1 MFDKEVYMTAW
12 SLFTDLGWICA
23 LLLVGAF
30 LRAKVPFIQSIFL
43 PSSLI
48 AGVLGLV
55 LGPKMLG
62 IIPFSS
68 EISSYAGV
76 LIAVVFA
83 ALPFTS
89 KVASLKG
96 VMRSVGTMWAVSQ
109 SAVVLQWGVGLLF
122 ALGVVSI
129 FFSSVPDGFGLMI
142 ATGFMGGHGTAA
154 AIAESF
160 GDRWPEAAS
169 LGMTAATVGIIVSV
183 VGGIILI
190 KIESMRGN
198 TVYLSHFKD
207 LPRSLRT
214 GMIEPEKR
222 ESIASSPVSS
232 MSIDPMIYHAGVL
245 FAIAGLSYVIS
256 DWAGSMVEGLN
267 IPTFSVAFIVGYL
280 VFGVM
285 TKAGALRHFD
295 TRLFERTSSSST
307 DLLVAFGIASI
318 DPAIVV
324 AYAGPLALLMVF
336 GIVAM
341 VGFYFFVA
349 KRFFTDHKVEQSVFT
364 WGWGTGT
371 VAMGIALLRVVDPQM
386 RSKTLDYYG
395 LAYIPIGF
403 GDIAFVA
410 LLPALIMA
418 GLAWPAAITLTVAG
432 VAILTAA
439 RLLRRKGAQSP
450 DEVKVP
456 AAVD

>member
-1 MFDKEVYMTAW
+1 MTAW
-12 SLFTDLGWICA
+12 SLFTDLGWICV
-23 LLLVGAF
+23 LLLAGAF

-48 AGVLGLV
+48 AGVLGLA

-62 IIPFSS
+62 VIPFSS

-96 VMRSVGTMWAVSQ
+96 VMKSVGTMWAVSQ
-109 SAVVLQWGVGLLF
+109 SAVILQWGVGLLF
-122 ALGVVSI
+122 ALGVVGV
-129 FFSSVPDGFGLMI
+129 FFTAVPDGFGLMI

-154 AIAESF
+154 AVAESF
-160 GDRWPEAAS
+160 GDQWPEAAS

-190 KIESMRGN
+190 KLESMRGN
-198 TVYLSHFKD
+198 TVYLTHFKD

-214 GMIEPEKR
+214 GMVEPDKR
-222 ESIASSPVSS
+222 EPIAASPVSS
-232 MSIDPMIYHAGVL
+232 MSIDPLIYHAGVL
-245 FAIAGLSYVIS
+245 FAIAGISYMIS
-256 DWAGSMVEGLN
+256 DWAGSMVDGLN
-267 IPTFSVAFIVGYL
+267 IPTFSVAFLVGYL

-285 TKAGALRHFD
+285 TKSGAMRHFD

-336 GIVAM
+336 GVVAM
-341 VGFYFFVA
+341 IAFYFFVA
-349 KRFFTDHKVEQSVFT
+349 KRLFVDHQVEQSIFT

-371 VAMGIALLRVVDPQM
+371 VAMGIALLRIVDPGM

-418 GLAWPAAITLTVAG
+418 GMAWPVAIVMTVAG
-432 VAILTAA
+432 IAILTAA
-439 RLLRRKGAQSP
+439 RIMRRKNTLPAEEAP
-450 DEVKVP
+450 AT

>member
-1 MFDKEVYMTAW
+1 MTAW
-12 SLFTDLGWICA
+12 SLFTDLGWISI

-68 EISSYAGV
+68 DISSYAGV

-96 VMRSVGTMWAVSQ
+96 VMKSVGTMWSVSQ
-109 SAVVLQWGVGLLF
+109 SVVVLQWGVGLLF
-122 ALGVVSI
+122 ALAVVSSV
-129 FFSSVPDGFGLMI
+129 FSTVPDGFGLMI

-154 AIAESF
+154 AISDSF
-160 GDRWPEAAS
+160 GENWPEAAS

-198 TVYLSHFKD
+198 TTYLTHFKS
-207 LPRSLRT
+207 LPNSLRT
-214 GMIEPEKR
+214 GMVGDGKR
-222 ESIASSPVSS
+222 EPVGASPVSS
-232 MSIDPMIYHAGVL
+232 MSIDPLIYHGGVL
-245 FAIAGLSYVIS
+245 FGIAAISYAIS
-256 DWAGSMVEGLN
+256 YWAGTMVDGLN
-267 IPTFSVAFIVGYL
+267 IPTFSVAFLVGYL
-280 VFGVM
+280 ALF
-285 TKAGALRHFD
+285 ALRSTGAMKHFD
-295 TRLFERTSSSST
+295 ARLFERTSGSAT

-324 AYAGPLALLMVF
+324 AYAGPLALLLVF
-336 GIVAM
+336 GVLGMIA
-341 VGFYFFVA
+341 FYFLIA
-349 KRFFTDHKVEQSVFT
+349 KRLFVDHKVEQSIFT

-371 VAMGIALLRVVDPQM
+371 VAMGIALLRIVDPDM
-386 RSKTLDYYG
+386 RSRTLDYYG

-410 LLPALIMA
+410 ILPALIMA
-418 GLAWPAAITLTVAG
+418 GFAWPTAIVLTVIG
-432 VAILTAA
+432 VVILAVAA
-439 RLLRRKGAQSP
+439 LLRRKNTLPAEP
-450 DEVKVP
+450 VAVP
-456 AAVD
+456 IDS